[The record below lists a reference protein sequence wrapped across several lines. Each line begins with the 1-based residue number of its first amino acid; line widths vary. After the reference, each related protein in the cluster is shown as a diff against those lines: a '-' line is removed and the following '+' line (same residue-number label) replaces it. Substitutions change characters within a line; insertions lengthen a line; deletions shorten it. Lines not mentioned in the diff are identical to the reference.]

1 LQFQVLFCKNMM
13 FLVFIITASAAQCVF
28 NLFDCC
34 VQPMQAQHGNEVTFS
49 TDNDYMHLDTDTVDT
64 QSVIEEEGALKLI
77 ISGPLSASAHRPH
90 KTQIAARESDEV
102 LFIPA
107 NSNNGDVNGSRVS
120 EFSHA
125 TTASLVGF
133 TQSDAKVWSEQLRE
147 YRDSMSGWKSIQIL
161 ERSIKRAKSLGKKK
175 NNLDSVSAENNVSRI
190 ANAQI

>member
-1 LQFQVLFCKNMM
+1 M

-49 TDNDYMHLDTDTVDT
+49 TDNDYMRLDADTVDT

-77 ISGPLSASAHRPH
+77 ISGPVSASAQRPH
-90 KTQIAARESDEV
+90 KIQIAARESDEV

-107 NSNNGDVNGSRVS
+107 ASNNSDAHGSRVS
-120 EFSHA
+120 QFSHA
-125 TTASLVGF
+125 TIASLVGL
-133 TQSDAKVWSEQLRE
+133 TPSNVRVWSEQLRG
-147 YRDSMSGWKSIQIL
+147 YRDSMNGWKSIQML
-161 ERSIKRAKSLGKKK
+161 ERSVKRAQSLGKKK

-190 ANAQI
+190 AHAQI